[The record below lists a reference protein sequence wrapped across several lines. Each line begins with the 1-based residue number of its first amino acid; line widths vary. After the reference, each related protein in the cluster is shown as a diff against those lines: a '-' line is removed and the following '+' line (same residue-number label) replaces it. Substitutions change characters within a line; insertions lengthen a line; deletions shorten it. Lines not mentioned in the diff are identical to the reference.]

1 MTYCLGLLLK
11 DGLVMIADTRTNAGV
26 DNISTFRKL
35 HIYQTEGERVLAI
48 ASAGNLSVTQ
58 TMLSILAEGLISP
71 ETGELETLLQTPSL
85 FRSAQ
90 LAARALEKAYDDLS
104 PGLDRAGVPAG
115 VTLLFGGQI
124 RGGPTNLYQIYVAGN
139 FIECGPDAPFMQ
151 VGETKYGKPMLDRAV
166 EFDTDLREALK
177 LGLLSMEATMR
188 SNLAVGMP
196 LDVLIL
202 RNEAF
207 KLDLNYRIA
216 PDDAYF
222 HEMTEA
228 WTNSLHAAHKA
239 IPMPTYGVDV
249 TRFSAPRSAHPHK
262 GGDTDGPGSTYRSDG
277 VDDLAR
283 SRPSRD
289 ERYLEP

>member
-1 MTYCLGLLLK
+1 MTYCLGLLLQ

-58 TMLSILAEGLISP
+58 TMLSILAEGMINP

-90 LAARALEKAYDDLS
+90 LVARALKKAYDDLR
-104 PGLDRAGVPAG
+104 PGLDEASVPAG

-124 RGGPTNLYQIYVAGN
+124 LGDPMNLYQIYSAGN

-151 VGETKYGKPMLDRAV
+151 VGETKYGKPMLDRAMG
-166 EFDTDLREALK
+166 FDTDLREALK
-177 LGLLSMEATMR
+177 IGLLSMEATMR

-202 RNEAF
+202 RNDAF
-207 KLDLNYRIA
+207 KLDLNYRIE

-228 WTNSLHAAHKA
+228 WTTSLHAAHKA
-239 IPMPTYGVDV
+239 IPMPPYGLG
-249 TRFSAPRSAHPHK
+249 P
-262 GGDTDGPGSTYRSDG
+262 DGAEADA
-277 VDDLAR
+277 D
-283 SRPSRD
+283 
-289 ERYLEP
+289 

>member
-11 DGLVMIADTRTNAGV
+11 EGLVILADTRTNAGV
-26 DNISTFRKL
+26 DNISIFRKL
-35 HIYQTEGERVLAI
+35 HIFQTDGERVLAI

-58 TMLSILAEGLISP
+58 TTLSILAEGMINP
-71 ETGELETLLQTPSL
+71 ETGELETLLQTTNL

-90 LAARALEKAYDDLS
+90 LIARALKKAYDDLR
-104 PGLDRAGVPAG
+104 PGLDEAGVPAG

-124 RGGPTNLYQIYVAGN
+124 RNGPMNLYQIYTEGN

-151 VGETKYGKPMLDRAV
+151 VGETKYGKPLLDRAMT
-166 EFDTDLREALK
+166 FDTNLREALK
-177 LGLLSMEATMR
+177 IGLLSMEATMR

-202 RNEAF
+202 SNDAL

-222 HEMTEA
+222 QDMTEA
-228 WTNSLHAAHKA
+228 WTTSLNAAHKA
-239 IPMPTYGVDV
+239 IPMPPYGAEAD
-249 TRFSAPRSAHPHK
+249 A
-262 GGDTDGPGSTYRSDG
+262 
-277 VDDLAR
+277 
-283 SRPSRD
+283 
-289 ERYLEP
+289 